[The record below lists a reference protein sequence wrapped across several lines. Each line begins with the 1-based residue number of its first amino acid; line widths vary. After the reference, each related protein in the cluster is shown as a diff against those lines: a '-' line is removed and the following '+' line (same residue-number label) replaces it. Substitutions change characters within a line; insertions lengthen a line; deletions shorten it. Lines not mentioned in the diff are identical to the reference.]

1 MFLTSIIL
9 ILLLGALLS
18 WMAAQWSTVLSRWV
32 ALLSLKINLLWT
44 LWVWYDH
51 TILHT
56 PPQNGWW
63 LVVRHEWIPV
73 WGISLYLAMDGL
85 SMLMLMLTFF
95 LGILAVLI
103 SWKEINFRTGFFHAN
118 LLLVLAGI
126 TGVFLAMD
134 LFLFYFFWELMLIPM
149 YLLISIWGH
158 ENRTYAAN
166 KFFLFTQAGGLLMLL
181 SILSLYFWH
190 GAQTG
195 VYTYAYDA
203 LVQNL
208 PSGKMALLMMSGFL
222 IAFAVKLPVVPLH
235 TWLPDAHS
243 QAPTAGS
250 LILAGL
256 LLKTGAYGLI
266 RFVLPLFPE
275 TVAQYGHWGMLLG
288 VVGILYGGILAFAQT
303 DLKRMIAYT
312 SVSHMG
318 FVMMGLF
325 ATGALARQGVI
336 MQMLAHGLST
346 GALFLIAGMLYERMH
361 SRDIQKMGGFW
372 QQAPAMGVMAMIFV
386 MASLGLPGLGNFV
399 AEIMIL
405 LGCWPV
411 APTLTI
417 LATIGIVVA
426 TVYSLWLMQS
436 IFFGPAKPTSPIT
449 DMNAREYIMMLS
461 LTIVLLWMGIYP
473 QPLLNTAA
481 TSSSPT
487 SSSLVTTN
495 SNLP

>member
-1 MFLTSIIL
+1 MYLSSILL
-9 ILLLGALLS
+9 ILLLGALLA
-18 WMAAQWSTVLSRWV
+18 WIAAQWRAHAGRWV
-32 ALLSLKINLLWT
+32 ALLALLINLIWT
-44 LWVWYDH
+44 VYTWYDL
-51 TILHT
+51 TMAHT
-56 PPQNGWW
+56 PPATGWW
-63 LVVRHEWIPV
+63 MTVQKAWIPA
-73 WGISLYLAMDGL
+73 WGISLYLALDGL
-85 SMLMLMLTFF
+85 SLLMLMLTFF

-103 SWKEINFRTGFFHAN
+103 SWREIQFRIGFFHTN

-195 VYTYAYDA
+195 TYTYAYDA
-203 LVQNL
+203 LVQHL
-208 PSGKMALLMMSGFL
+208 PSDKTALLMMSGFVV
-222 IAFAVKLPVVPLH
+222 AFAVKLPVVPLH

-266 RFVLPLFPE
+266 RFVLPLFPNI
-275 TVAQYGHWGMLLG
+275 VDYYGQWGMLLG

-318 FVMMGLF
+318 FVMLGLF
-325 ATGALARQGVI
+325 AGTALAQQGVI
-336 MQMLAHGLST
+336 LQMLAHGIST
-346 GALFLIAGMLYERMH
+346 GALFLIAGMLHERIH
-361 SRDIQKMGGFW
+361 TRDMTHMGGFW
-372 QQAPAMGVMAMIFV
+372 QQAPAMGVMALIFS

-399 AEIMIL
+399 AEILIL
-405 LGCWPV
+405 IGSWPS
-411 APTLTI
+411 APLLTI

-426 TVYSLWLMQS
+426 TIYSLGFMQR
-436 IFFGPAKPTSPIT
+436 IFFGAAQTTHPFP
-449 DMNAREYIMMLS
+449 DMNAREYLMLLS
-461 LTIVLLWMGIYP
+461 LAAVLLWMGLYP
-473 QPLLNTAA
+473 QPLLDTAA
-481 TSSSPT
+481 SA
-487 SSSLVTTN
+487 TN
-495 SNLP
+495 NTLHYLTHR